1 MLTVVET
8 LEPTERA
15 VFVLHQVF
23 DMPYGDRRRDRQV
36 HDTPLLTAPGLS
48 D

>member
-1 MLTVVET
+1 MAMLLVLDT

-23 DMPYGDRRRDRQV
+23 DVSYGEIAEAIGKS
-36 HDTPLLTAPGLS
+36 APAVR
-48 D
+48 